1 VFIESERV
9 NGIQL
14 KDISM
19 YLMEGHANPESG
31 ELVLATDK
39 RGQRLKPTQHKG
51 EWLPIGELGSKSV
64 YEVSP
69 EQFIAVTPSTS
80 SP

>member
-1 VFIESERV
+1 
-9 NGIQL
+9 
-14 KDISM
+14 M
-19 YLMEGHANPESG
+19 YLTKGHANPESG
-31 ELVLATDK
+31 ESGLATDK

-69 EQFIAVTPSTS
+69 EQFIAVTPSS
-80 SP
+80 